1 MKTARS
7 TASVRPTAGESLP
20 ALPGLRP
27 SRIYSNLPVS
37 QLYEE
42 ALLRREGH
50 LASGGALACTTGEH
64 TGRSPQ
70 DKFLVREPLTEAE
83 LWWGPVNRPIEE
95 GHFEAVAR
103 DMASYLSG
111 RDVFVQDCFGGADP
125 EYRLP
130 VRVITEHAWHSL
142 FARNLLR
149 GGQPSPVVGQGFSPG
164 SAAPAPPGFT
174 IVDAPGF
181 RTSPPRHGTRSD
193 VCVLVSF
200 RRRLVLIGGTS
211 YAGEIKK
218 SVFTVLNYLLPQ
230 RDVLPMHCSA
240 NLGAAD
246 DVALF
251 FGLSGTGKTTL
262 SSDPD
267 RRLIG
272 DDEHGWSPRGVF
284 NFEGGCYA
292 KMVRL
297 SAAAEPQIFAAT
309 SRFGAVLENV
319 VVDPATGRPDF
330 DDTTLTE
337 NTRGAYPLS
346 FIDHHVPSGQGG
358 HPRTII
364 MLTADAFGVMPPV
377 APLTAAQAMY
387 HFLSGYT
394 AKVAG
399 TERGVTE
406 PAAVFSTCFGAPF
419 LPLRPAVYASFLGRR
434 IAEHGSRVWLINTG
448 WTGGPYGIGKRIS
461 LAYTRAI
468 VAAVLSGALDGVPSD
483 REPFFG
489 LEVPRS
495 CPGVPPGLLNPRSTW
510 RDSSDYDARARQLAR
525 MFRDNFAQ
533 FEPDVSPDVKAASP
547 GG

>member
-1 MKTARS
+1 MMKSVLSPSMAELRDTEGERL
-7 TASVRPTAGESLP
+7 TGLPGVRPRKVHA
-20 ALPGLRP
+20 
-27 SRIYSNLPVS
+27 NLSVP

-42 ALLRREGH
+42 AIRRGEGR
-50 LASGGALACTTGEH
+50 LTDGGALACTTGEH

-70 DKFLVREPLTEAE
+70 DKFIVREPDSEGE
-83 LWWGPVNRPIEE
+83 LWWGAVNRPMDPA
-95 GHFEAVAR
+95 HFDAVAR
-103 DMASYLSG
+103 DMAAYLTG
-111 RDVFVQDCFGGADP
+111 RDVFVLDAYGGADP

-130 VRVITEHAWHSL
+130 VRVVTELAWHNL

-149 GGQPSPVVGQGFSPG
+149 LDRP
-164 SAAPAPPGFT
+164 APAPTVPGFT

-181 RTSPPRHGTRSD
+181 KADPSRHGTRSD

-200 RRRLVLIGGTS
+200 SRRLVLIGGTA

-218 SVFTVLNYLLPQ
+218 SVFTVLNYLLPH

-240 NLGAAD
+240 NIGPAD

-292 KMVRL
+292 KMIRL
-297 SAAAEPQIFAAT
+297 SAAAEPQIYAAT

-319 VVDPATGRPDF
+319 VLDSRTGRPDF
-330 DDTTLTE
+330 EDSSLTE

-346 FIDHHVPSGQGG
+346 YIDHHVPGGQGG
-358 HPRTII
+358 HPRTIV

-377 APLTAAQAMY
+377 ARLTPAQAMY

-434 IAEHGSRVWLINTG
+434 IAEHGSRVWMVNTG
-448 WTGGPYGIGKRIS
+448 WTGGPYGTGKRIS
-461 LAYTRAI
+461 LAHTRAI
-468 VAAVLSGALDGVPSD
+468 VSAVLSGALDDVPCV

-489 LEVPRS
+489 FDVPQA
-495 CPGVPPGLLNPRSTW
+495 CPGVPPALLDARSTW
-510 RDSSDYDARARQLAR
+510 RDMSEYDLRARQLAG
-525 MFRDNFAQ
+525 MFRENFAQ
-533 FEPDVSPDVKAASP
+533 FEADVSPEVKAAGP
-547 GG
+547 VA

>member
-1 MKTARS
+1 MN
-7 TASVRPTAGESLP
+7 TASSSTPAGHDLDAP
-20 ALPGLRP
+20 ALAVGFPHIRP
-27 SRIYSNLPVS
+27 SSIYSNLSVP

-42 ALLRREGH
+42 ALARREGR
-50 LASGGALACTTGEH
+50 LAAGGALACTTGAH

-70 DKFLVREPLTEAE
+70 DKFLVREPSTERE
-83 LWWGPVNRPIEE
+83 VWWGAVNRPLDEV
-95 GHFEAVAR
+95 HFDAIAR
-103 DMASYLSG
+103 DMAAYLEG

-130 VRVITEHAWHSL
+130 VRVITERAWHSL
-142 FARNLLR
+142 FARNLLIKDR
-149 GGQPSPVVGQGFSPG
+149 AA
-164 SAAPAPPGFT
+164 SAVSPGFT
-174 IVDAPGF
+174 VIDAPGF
-181 RTSPPRHGTRSD
+181 RTDPARHGTRSD
-193 VCVLVSF
+193 VCVAVHLP
-200 RRRLVLIGGTS
+200 RRLVLIGGTS

-218 SVFTVLNYLLPQ
+218 SVFTVLNYLLPH

-240 NLGAAD
+240 NVGAAD

-272 DDEHGWSPRGVF
+272 DDEHGWSPRGIF

-297 SAAAEPQIFAAT
+297 SAAAEPQIHAAT
-309 SRFGAVLENV
+309 CRFGTVLENV
-319 VVDPATGRPDF
+319 VLDPATGRPDF
-330 DDTTLTE
+330 DNTSLTE

-346 FIDHHVPSGQGG
+346 FIDRHVPSGQAG
-358 HPRTII
+358 HPRTIV

-377 APLTAAQAMY
+377 ARLTAEAAMY

-394 AKVAG
+394 ARVAG

-419 LPLRPAVYASFLGRR
+419 LPLRPAVYANFLGRR
-434 IAEHGSRVWLINTG
+434 IAQHGSRVWLVNTG
-448 WTGGPYGIGKRIS
+448 WTGGPYGSGRRIS

-468 VAAVLSGALDGVPSD
+468 VAAVLSGALDEVPLQ

-489 LEVPRS
+489 LDVPQA
-495 CPGVPPGLLNPRSTW
+495 CPGVPEALLNPRRTW
-510 RDSSDYDARARQLAR
+510 PDASAYDTRARQLTQ
-525 MFRDNFAQ
+525 MFRENFKS
-533 FEPDVSPDVKAASP
+533 FESDVSPEVRAAGP
-547 GG
+547 AA

>member
-1 MKTARS
+1 MMKTARPVPPGS
-7 TASVRPTAGESLP
+7 PAGEDPLDV
-20 ALPGLRP
+20 LPGLQPGRV
-27 SRIYSNLPVS
+27 YSNLPAS
-37 QLYEE
+37 QLYEQ
-42 ALLRREGH
+42 AIRRKEGR
-50 LASGGALACTTGEH
+50 LTSGGALACTTGEH

-70 DKFLVREPLTEAE
+70 DKFLVRDAATEAE

-95 GHFEAVAR
+95 AQFDAIAR
-103 DMASYLSG
+103 DMAAHLNG
-111 RDVFVQDCFGGADP
+111 RDLFVQDCFGGADV

-130 VRVITEHAWHSL
+130 VRVVTEHAWHSL

-149 GGQPSPVVGQGFSPG
+149 GDGP
-164 SAAPAPPGFT
+164 AAPAGAAGFT
-174 IVDAPGF
+174 VIDAPGF
-181 RTSPPRHGTRSD
+181 RTSPSRHGTRSD
-193 VCVLVSF
+193 VCVAVSF
-200 RRRLVLIGGTS
+200 ARRLVLIAGTR

-240 NLGAAD
+240 NIGGAD

-292 KMVRL
+292 KMIRL
-297 SAAAEPQIFAAT
+297 SAAAEPQIFGAT

-319 VVDPATGRPDF
+319 VVDPASGAPDF
-330 DDTTLTE
+330 DDTSLTE

-358 HPRTII
+358 HPRTIV

-377 APLTAAQAMY
+377 ARLTPAQAMY
-387 HFLSGYT
+387 QFLSGYT

-406 PAAVFSTCFGAPF
+406 PSAVFSACFGAPF

-434 IAEHGSRVWLINTG
+434 IAEHGSRVWLVNTG
-448 WTGGPYGIGKRIS
+448 WTGGPYGTGRRIS

-468 VAAVLSGALDGVPSD
+468 ITAVLSGALDGAPST

-489 LEVPRS
+489 LEVPQA
-495 CPGVPPGLLNPRSTW
+495 CPGVPPALLDPRRTW
-510 RDSSDYDARARQLAR
+510 RDVSAYDARARQLAG

-533 FEPDVSPDVKAASP
+533 FEPDVSPEVKGAAP
-547 GG
+547 AA